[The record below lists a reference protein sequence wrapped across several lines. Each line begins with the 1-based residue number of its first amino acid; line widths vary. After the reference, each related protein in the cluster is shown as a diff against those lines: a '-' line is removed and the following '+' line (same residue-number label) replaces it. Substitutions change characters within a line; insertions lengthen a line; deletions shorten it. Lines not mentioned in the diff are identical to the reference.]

1 MTGTGPVLRVDQ
13 KRRAILVY
21 RVETPIGSVFVET
34 LQLVA
39 YQNGTWATP
48 FGSPTTNPDAA
59 RFGYGLAL
67 DSTGN
72 PTLVW
77 TEAGSDA
84 TYVHV
89 ASWTGSGWDTSYP
102 PLDATPGTTPATYP
116 HVRIDKSG
124 RPVVAWIENTGTVG
138 VTDVFVA
145 RWTGSAWDHSFGQL
159 GLSSASVAIGELV
172 LDAQDSPVVGWLGP
186 TGSGVATWTG
196 SWTLSP
202 ALSGSPIPAIAL
214 DSAQVPLAA
223 ARVPDLRVVHLVG
236 GQWLNQET
244 VVPTSTSIQDPR
256 VALAADGKPVVAWID
271 TNTPFSIGMSHW
283 TGTMWDLRFGLFNAG
298 AGVDPPNQIP
308 ELEVDVDG
316 RFWVAWQESGK
327 INVWKS
333 NY

>member
-13 KRRAILVY
+13 KRRPILAY

-39 YQNGTWATP
+39 YQNGTWGTP

-102 PLDATPGTTPATYP
+102 PLDATPGSTPATYP

-124 RPVVAWIENTGTVG
+124 RPVVAWIENTGTAG

-145 RWTGSAWDHSFGQL
+145 RWTGSIWDHSFGQL
-159 GLSSASVAIGELV
+159 GLSSASRHRRAGPRCPRFPCCGLAGAVGKRGRHLDRQ
-172 LDAQDSPVVGWLGP
+172 LDAQPRTFRVADPGDRPRQCTSAPGGGAGTRSPGRSPGGRPMAEPGDGRAHEYLHPGSTRGSRRGRETGRCVDRHQHALFDRHVPLDWHHVG
-186 TGSGVATWTG
+186 
-196 SWTLSP
+196 P
-202 ALSGSPIPAIAL
+202 ALRSLQCRGGRRPS
-214 DSAQVPLAA
+214 QV
-223 ARVPDLRVVHLVG
+223 
-236 GQWLNQET
+236 
-244 VVPTSTSIQDPR
+244 
-256 VALAADGKPVVAWID
+256 
-271 TNTPFSIGMSHW
+271 
-283 TGTMWDLRFGLFNAG
+283 
-298 AGVDPPNQIP
+298 P